1 MASSDLGISRLS
13 RWRRN
18 LPFHKKDGAIYKALN
33 AEEQEYR
40 VLLLYAG
47 SGEDPIQAELRPTLF
62 GRDQSLR
69 YEAISYCWGDPNRT
83 AKIQLNRKTVSAP
96 ASSAAALRCVRRP
109 DRNRV
114 VWIDALCINQS
125 DLDERSQQVTMMADI
140 YSKSTGNLI
149 YLGEVNS
156 FTERALD
163 SIDRIMADINE
174 RTDNFRSLAGT
185 PFGPRETVFEA
196 YGVASVEIDE
206 DSLLDF
212 FSNDW
217 FR

>member
-1 MASSDLGISRLS
+1 
-13 RWRRN
+13 
-18 LPFHKKDGAIYKALN
+18 
-33 AEEQEYR
+33 
-40 VLLLYAG
+40 
-47 SGEDPIQAELRPTLF
+47 
-62 GRDQSLR
+62 
-69 YEAISYCWGDPNRT
+69 
-83 AKIQLNRKTVSAP
+83 
-96 ASSAAALRCVRRP
+96 
-109 DRNRV
+109 
-114 VWIDALCINQS
+114 
-125 DLDERSQQVTMMADI
+125 MMADI

-185 PFGPRETVFEA
+185 PFGPPATVFEA